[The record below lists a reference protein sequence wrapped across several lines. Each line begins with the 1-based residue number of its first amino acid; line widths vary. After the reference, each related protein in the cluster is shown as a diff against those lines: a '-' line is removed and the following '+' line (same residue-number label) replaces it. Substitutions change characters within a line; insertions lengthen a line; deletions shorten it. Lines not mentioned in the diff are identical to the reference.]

1 VVCLAIA
8 LFGALSL
15 ARTRVDVL
23 PSVDIPVVVVVWNYP
38 GLVAEEVEKR
48 VIYLTERA
56 LSTTISDIERLDS
69 QSIDSIGLVKIYFHP
84 ETEIAAA
91 IAQVTSICNAILRL
105 MPPGITP
112 PAILQFNASN
122 VPVAQLTLSGKGVG
136 EQDLFDYGLNVLR
149 LRLFTVPG
157 LATPAP
163 FGGRQKQVMV
173 DIDPARL
180 AAMGLSPQ
188 DVVGAVTSQN
198 VILPAGSARMGE
210 HEYDVQLN
218 GSPLEIPQFD
228 QLPVRE
234 VDGRMIRLG
243 DVAHAHEGYGVQT
256 NVAEVER
263 AVRELAGG
271 DVASVVDNLGIP
283 VSYNLG
289 FVQTSNAGGEDAEIR
304 ISLRQG
310 HQPSAR
316 LAERLR
322 RELPTRFP
330 GAAVW
335 FEPADVV
342 SQVLSFG
349 LPAQLEAEV
358 IGRDVAGAF
367 ATAQKVIAAV
377 RLVPGAVDAHIAQV
391 FDRPGAGGGRR
402 PSSRCSSPSAGAI
415 SVRWRETSRLRSGA
429 YRSRRAS
436 PCGCAGR
443 ARACSRPS
451 AGSASGSSSRSRSC
465 TCSSSSCSSRGRT
478 RSSSSW
484 RCPERWSASS
494 GCSPS
499 QGRPSTSSR
508 SWARSWR
515 WGSRPRTA
523 SCSSRSRT
531 ITAPRRSGIRGRS
544 RRSARRRTRGCGRS

>member
-1 VVCLAIA
+1 MVCLAIA

-198 VILPAGSARMGE
+198 VILPAGSARMSE

-218 GSPLEIPQFD
+218 GSPLEIP
-228 QLPVRE
+228 R
-234 VDGRMIRLG
+234 
-243 DVAHAHEGYGVQT
+243 
-256 NVAEVER
+256 
-263 AVRELAGG
+263 
-271 DVASVVDNLGIP
+271 
-283 VSYNLG
+283 
-289 FVQTSNAGGEDAEIR
+289 
-304 ISLRQG
+304 
-310 HQPSAR
+310 
-316 LAERLR
+316 
-322 RELPTRFP
+322 
-330 GAAVW
+330 
-335 FEPADVV
+335 
-342 SQVLSFG
+342 
-349 LPAQLEAEV
+349 
-358 IGRDVAGAF
+358 
-367 ATAQKVIAAV
+367 
-377 RLVPGAVDAHIAQV
+377 
-391 FDRPGAGGGRR
+391 
-402 PSSRCSSPSAGAI
+402 
-415 SVRWRETSRLRSGA
+415 
-429 YRSRRAS
+429 
-436 PCGCAGR
+436 
-443 ARACSRPS
+443 
-451 AGSASGSSSRSRSC
+451 
-465 TCSSSSCSSRGRT
+465 
-478 RSSSSW
+478 
-484 RCPERWSASS
+484 
-494 GCSPS
+494 
-499 QGRPSTSSR
+499 STS
-508 SWARSWR
+508 
-515 WGSRPRTA
+515 
-523 SCSSRSRT
+523 C
-531 ITAPRRSGIRGRS
+531 
-544 RRSARRRTRGCGRS
+544 RSARWTGA